1 MSSGEP
7 EPETVLGRGKFL
19 ELRRRGRWE
28 YATRPGITDIVVIVA
43 LTAEGEAVLVEQHRP
58 PVSAQVI
65 EWPAGLVGDHESPE
79 DEDLFSA
86 ANRELE
92 EETGYRASSFS
103 VLTVGAP
110 SAGMCDEIITLLR
123 AERLRKVGE
132 GGGVGHEEIKVHLV
146 PLAEIDGWMNDRAQA
161 GFVIDIKIYAG
172 LYFLRGGQT

>member
-1 MSSGEP
+1 MSTVDPQGEI
-7 EPETVLGRGKFL
+7 VLGRGKFL

-65 EWPAGLVGDHESPE
+65 EWPAGLVGDLESPD

-92 EETGYRASSFS
+92 EETGYRAESFS
-103 VLTVGAP
+103 ILSVGAP
-110 SAGMCDEIITLLR
+110 SAGMSDEMITLLR
-123 AERLRKVGE
+123 AEGLQKVGE

-146 PLAEIDGWMNDRAQA
+146 PLSDIEGWLTDQAKA
-161 GFVIDIKIYAG
+161 GFVIDIKVYAG
-172 LYFLRGGQT
+172 LYFLRAG